1 MCNAPLPPLSG
12 YLPERELV
20 SYVQHEALLW
30 EYHKKAMELMDTDM
44 RAVLKTLY
52 SEEGYK
58 GSGQCGVRN
67 LYFVQGDTSGW

>member
-1 MCNAPLPPLSG
+1 M
-12 YLPERELV
+12 

-58 GSGQCGVRN
+58 GSMN
-67 LYFVQGDTSGW
+67 WFVLAIGKGP